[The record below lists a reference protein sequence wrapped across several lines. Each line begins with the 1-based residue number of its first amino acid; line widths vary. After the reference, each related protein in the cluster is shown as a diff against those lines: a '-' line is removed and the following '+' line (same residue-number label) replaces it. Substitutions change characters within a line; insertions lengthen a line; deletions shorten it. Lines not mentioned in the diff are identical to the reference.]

1 MEKLSRY
8 RAIARK
14 IILDLGAQKNRPD
27 KPIRYQVVADEE
39 TGNYLLVRN
48 GWKGSTRFYNTLVHI
63 EVRSDAT
70 VWLHQDNTD
79 LVIAD
84 MLLDAGIPP
93 KSIVL
98 GFHTPAMRPDTE
110 FAVG

>member
-1 MEKLSRY
+1 MEKLNDY
-8 RAIARK
+8 RGIARK
-14 IILDLGAQKNRPD
+14 IILDLGARKN
-27 KPIRYQVVADEE
+27 KVESPIRYQVVTDDE

-63 EVRSDAT
+63 EVRKDAT

-79 LVIAD
+79 LIIAD
-84 MLLDAGIPP
+84 MLLEAGIPS
-93 KSIVL
+93 KNIVL
-98 GFHTPAMRPDTE
+98 GFHSPAMRPDTE

>member
-1 MEKLSRY
+1 MEKLTRY
-8 RAIARK
+8 RKAARK
-14 IILDLGAQKNRPD
+14 IIFDLGMRKNNPA
-27 KPIRYQVVADEE
+27 KPIRYQVITDDE

-48 GWKGSTRFYNTLVHI
+48 GWKGTTQFYNTLIHI
-63 EVRSDAT
+63 EVRNDAT

-79 LVIAD
+79 LIVAD
-84 MLLDAGIPP
+84 MLMAAGIPQ

-98 GFHTPAMRPDTE
+98 GFHSPVMRPDTE